1 MYKTET
7 HLHVAEVSPC
17 AHIRAG
23 EMVRLYHEA
32 GYKTVFV
39 SDHYDSSKFN
49 MLGDIPWQEKTSI
62 LMSGYYR
69 AKEAGKKY
77 GMNILP
83 AAEIMF
89 ESSRNHYLVYGITKA
104 FMDEYPEF
112 YKMTI
117 EEFTEIEK
125 THNFFIVQAHPYR
138 DGRNFPTPEC
148 VDGMEVYNSN
158 PRHEDYDEKSEMVAK
173 DYGLCMIGGS
183 DAHRLEDVAGSG
195 ILSEF
200 EIKTTEEFI
209 AAVRRGT
216 IEIIRK
222 SEQDIAK

>member
-1 MYKTET
+1 MFKTET

-17 AHIRAG
+17 ANIRAG
-23 EMVRLYHEA
+23 EMVRHYNEA

-39 SDHYDSSKFN
+39 SDHYDASKFN

-77 GMNILP
+77 GMNILL

-89 ESSRNHYLVYGITKA
+89 EGCGNHYLVYGITKA

-112 YKMTI
+112 YKMKV
-117 EEFTEIEK
+117 EEFAEIAK
-125 THNFFIVQAHPYR
+125 AHNLFIIQAHPYR
-138 DGRNFPTPEC
+138 DGRNFPTPEF

-158 PRHEDYDEKSEMVAK
+158 PRHDDSDEKSELVAK
-173 DYGLCMIGGS
+173 ENGLYMIGGS
-183 DAHRLEDVAGSG
+183 DAHRLEDVGGSG

-200 EIKTTEEFI
+200 EIKTTEDFI
-209 AAVRRGT
+209 SAVKSGK

-222 SEQDIAK
+222 SQKGML